1 MYFCKTRLISLATHI
16 LLLVSVVSNE
26 SIDQIVDEIEE
37 HIEGEIP
44 KITPRRK
51 PRRIEAEIPKEL
63 GALSGDNVVKIMEFL
78 HKKYLSWLREAESTK
93 YVDVVRS
100 IREETVN
107 EINKFYSEVFKS
119 YEERFRKHEEM
130 LEKLTNMIDDLYS
143 RISIVR
149 EGEQERVLVKQ
160 NILDDPRVRALLY
173 IISEALSD
181 KLPSVKQYLP
191 VIRALLLPESV
202 AKQEGGEVSESAE

>member
-1 MYFCKTRLISLATHI
+1 MASEDIART
-16 LLLVSVVSNE
+16 VE
-26 SIDQIVDEIEE
+26 EIEE
-37 HIEGEIP
+37 HIEGEVV
-44 KITPRRK
+44 KVTPRRK

-130 LEKLTNMIDDLYS
+130 LEKLTKMIDDLYS
-143 RISIVR
+143 RVSIIK
-149 EGEQERVLVKQ
+149 EGEQEKVVVKQ
-160 NILDDPRVRALLY
+160 SVLDDPRVRALLY
-173 IISEALSD
+173 IVSEAVSD
-181 KLPSVKQYLP
+181 KLPAIKQYLP
-191 VIRALLLPESV
+191 FLRAILFPESIPREEEKKKEV
-202 AKQEGGEVSESAE
+202 GEEGGE